1 MAPFTNT
8 CYNTYMKAIHMTAPG
23 PAVEV
28 LELVEVP
35 EPNITKARQIKV
47 RLKAAGV
54 NPIDTKLRSR
64 GTLYPDALPA
74 ILGCDGAGVVT
85 EIGDKVTRF
94 QPGDAVWF
102 CHGGLGG
109 APGNYAEYTVL
120 DQAEAEAKP
129 AALNFEEAAVLPLVL
144 ITAWEALFDRAGL
157 AEGQTVLIHAG
168 AGGVGHVA
176 IQLAKAAGAQVVT
189 TVSTPEKASLAR
201 QLGADKTI
209 LYTGEDVNA
218 AIMEWTSG
226 RGVDVV
232 LDTIGGDTFRNSLEL
247 ACVYGQVVTLLDP
260 GNDTSWGTAR
270 NKNLGIHFTLMLTP
284 MLQDL
289 PEARRHQGEILKR
302 CAALIADGKL
312 KPVVSIVLPLKA
324 AARAHE
330 LIETGHVQGKIV
342 LA

>member
-1 MAPFTNT
+1 
-8 CYNTYMKAIHMTAPG
+8 MKAIHMTAPG
-23 PAVEV
+23 PAAEV
-28 LELVEVP
+28 LELAEVP
-35 EPNITKARQIKV
+35 EPQITKPGQIKV

-64 GTLYPDALPA
+64 GVFYSDALPA
-74 ILGCDGAGVVT
+74 ILGCDGAGIVT
-85 EIGDKVTRF
+85 ETGDKVTRL

-109 APGNYAEYTVL
+109 APGNYTEYTVL
-120 DQAEAEAKP
+120 DQSEAEVKP
-129 AALNFEEAAVLPLVL
+129 AALNFEEAAALPLVL

-157 AEGQTVLIHAG
+157 AEGQTALIHAG

-176 IQLAKAAGAQVVT
+176 IQLAKAVGAKVAT
-189 TVSTPEKASLAR
+189 TVSTPEKASLTR
-201 QLGADKTI
+201 QLGADRTI
-209 LYTGEDVNA
+209 LYTGEDVNTSV
-218 AIMEWTSG
+218 MEWTSG

-260 GNDTSWGTAR
+260 GNDVSWSTAR

-289 PEARRHQGEILKR
+289 PEARQHQGDILNH
-302 CAALIADGKL
+302 CAELIADGKL
-312 KPVVSIVLPLKA
+312 SPIVSTALPLKEA
-324 AARAHE
+324 VRAHE
-330 LIETGHVQGKIV
+330 LIEAGHVQGKIV
-342 LA
+342 LTL